1 MSELAQRIIDA
12 EYVVPPLDPL
22 VAALMLAEADS
33 WLGTR
38 FVHQGKIK
46 GLGVDC
52 AQFIAALVRAG
63 GREIQISENYG
74 RQEDGRIMIRA
85 LLEHGNYVPEAQ
97 MSPADMIA
105 FCDEAQRAKD
115 KPRHLA
121 LVRELAPHTTFI
133 IHASEHGVRRH
144 RINMWWRG
152 RIHSVWRLRPS

>member
-1 MSELAQRIIDA
+1 MIEDA
-12 EYVVPPLDPL
+12 PLVPPLDPV
-22 VAALMLAEADS
+22 VAARMLAEADS

-38 FVHQGKIK
+38 WVHQGKIK

-52 AQFIAALVRAG
+52 AQFISAVVRAG
-63 GREIQISENYG
+63 GRHIEIAENYG
-74 RQEDGRIMIRA
+74 RSEDGLIMMA
-85 LLEHGNYVPEAQ
+85 TMLEHGALVPTDQ

-105 FCDEAQRAKD
+105 FCDEAQSEKD

-121 LVRELAPHTTFI
+121 LIREIVPRTTFI

-152 RIHSVWRLRPS
+152 RIHSVWRLRPD